1 MSSTAVKISIAVMAI
16 FLMVAGGTHAAELT
30 LFSPQAMKPAL
41 SELIPQFERS
51 SGSRVTVFYA
61 PSSTHVKNIEEG
73 KTADLVILSPD
84 QIEELQDDGKVISD
98 SVTPIAKAE
107 LGLIMRKGAPKPD
120 VGTVRTLRHTLLN
133 ATSIALG
140 DPENS
145 VSGEYFANLI
155 ERLQIADAIRPK
167 IKTYESA
174 PAALQAVANGEAD
187 IGIGVV
193 STADGPKTELAG
205 VLPAQA
211 KKINSYAVGILTGS
225 NQMQAAKDLISFVSS
240 STSLAVLKSKG
251 FVSP

>member
-1 MSSTAVKISIAVMAI
+1 MSSASGKFSIAVMAVY
-16 FLMVAGGTHAAELT
+16 LTASGAHAAELT
-30 LFSPQAMKPAL
+30 LLSPQAMKPAL
-41 SELIPQFERS
+41 SELIPQFEHS

-61 PSSTHVKNIEEG
+61 SSSTHVKNIEEG
-73 KTADLVILSPD
+73 KIADLVILSPE
-84 QIEELQDDGKVISD
+84 QIEQLQEDDKIVED
-98 SVTPIAKAE
+98 SITPIAKAE
-107 LGLIMRKGAPKPD
+107 LGLIIRKGAPKPE
-120 VGTVRTLRHTLLN
+120 VSTVRTLRQTLLS

-145 VSGEYFANLI
+145 ASGEYFANLI

-167 IKTYESA
+167 IKTFESA

-225 NQMQAAKDLISFVSS
+225 NQMQAAKDLISFISS

-251 FVSP
+251 FASP